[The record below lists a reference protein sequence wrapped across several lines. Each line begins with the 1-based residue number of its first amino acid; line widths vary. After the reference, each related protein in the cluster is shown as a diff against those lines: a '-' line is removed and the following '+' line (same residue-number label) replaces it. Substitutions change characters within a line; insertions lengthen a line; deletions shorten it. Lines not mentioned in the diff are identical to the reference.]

1 VVPIFGELKPVAS
14 SPGFNQECNFRTVC
28 GVVLVRYVF
37 AMPRAAVPQARL
49 RLGVDR
55 PISDHLLYV
64 VVVTSLAYGAGS
76 LISYAFFHASSAGA
90 VLFPPAGVSFAA
102 LVLTDKRRWVWV
114 IAAVAITELLVDLSQ
129 GQGIHVVWGFVLANT
144 IEPLVGAALFR
155 RYFNEFDLGRLRDFL
170 GFIALGIVAGPFV
183 GALIGGTTISLGFHQ
198 GWIGAVLPF
207 WAGDGL
213 GVLTV
218 GGVILT
224 SRFPAS
230 LPRSARCVVLVVLG
244 TVVTT
249 VVGFWPVSVPLAFLP
264 IPLLCFLAFRYGAAV
279 VTIAGLSMALTAN
292 VMSAEGHGPWG
303 VVGPTARLGIS
314 TLQLFVAIALIAA
327 WLLAV
332 EVTQHERT
340 RSGSRNAH
348 AARSKA
354 ESLQT
359 VTARLAQAMTAEGIC
374 RIIVE
379 DGIKLVAT
387 NGVAGVLNAN
397 GSELQTWT
405 TADFPMPLA
414 AKYHRV
420 PMSANCQITA
430 AIRSGTVQTAETRD
444 DLKRWFPD
452 TMDSY
457 DATSTNSCM
466 SVPARSGDQVVG
478 ALAFGFEG
486 EGSIDAETIAFA
498 QSLGDLAGQAIDRA
512 RRYEREYETAHRLQ
526 QALLPIIDSPLP
538 GITAVARYR
547 PADPHYEIG
556 GDWYDVFALPDGR
569 IGFAVGDVV
578 GHDLDA
584 AVAMSKLQSAL
595 RIIAATASSPASVL
609 DQLEAHVSSIP
620 GADITTVGYGDY
632 DPSSRLLRYA
642 SAGHLPFLLHSD
654 QGTTILWEGRSP
666 PLGIASNKRTQGEL
680 SVPDAAVLVGFT
692 DGLIERRGEPIDDGL
707 HRLTELAYELHRNV
721 DLTAWCES
729 TIAQLVG
736 DDARDD
742 TALLCIR
749 FDDHLV

>member
-1 VVPIFGELKPVAS
+1 
-14 SPGFNQECNFRTVC
+14 
-28 GVVLVRYVF
+28 
-37 AMPRAAVPQARL
+37 MPRAAVPQARL

-55 PISDHLLYV
+55 FPSNQVVFV

-129 GQGIHVVWGFVLANT
+129 GQSIHVVWGFVLANT
-144 IEPLVGAALFR
+144 IEPLVGATLFR
-155 RYFNEFDLGRLRDFL
+155 RYFNEFDLGRLRNLL
-170 GFIALGIVAGPFV
+170 GFIGFGVVAGPFV
-183 GALIGGTTISLGFHQ
+183 GALIGGTTISIGFHQ
-198 GWIGAVLPF
+198 GWLGAVLPF

-224 SRFPAS
+224 SRSPAS
-230 LPRSARCVVLVVLG
+230 LPRSARCVIFVLLG
-244 TVVTT
+244 TAITT

-264 IPLLCFLAFRYGAAV
+264 IPLLCFLAFRYGAALV
-279 VTIAGLSMALTAN
+279 AIAGLSMALTAN
-292 VMSAEGHGPWG
+292 VMSAAGHGPWG
-303 VVGPTARLGIS
+303 AVGPTARLGIS

-327 WLLAV
+327 WLLAL
-332 EVTQHERT
+332 EVTDHERT

-359 VTARLAQAMTAEGIC
+359 VTARLAQAVTVEGIC
-374 RIIVE
+374 RIVAE
-379 DGIKLVAT
+379 HGIKLVA
-387 NGVAGVLNAN
+387 NHGVAGVLNAN

-405 TADFPMPLA
+405 TASFPMPLA

-420 PMSANCQITA
+420 PMSAICQITEA
-430 AIRSGTVQTAETRD
+430 VRGGSVQIAETRD
-444 DLKRWFPD
+444 DLERWFPD

-457 DATSTNSCM
+457 DATRTNSCM
-466 SVPARSGDQVVG
+466 SVPARSGDQIVG

-486 EGSIDAETIAFA
+486 EGTIDAETIAFA

-538 GITAVARYR
+538 GITAIARYR

-556 GDWYDVFALPDGR
+556 GDWYDVFALPGGR

-578 GHDLDA
+578 GHDLEA

-595 RIIAATASSPASVL
+595 RIIAATASCPSSVL
-609 DQLEAHVSSIP
+609 DHMEDHVSSIP
-620 GADITTVGYGDY
+620 GADMTTVGYGDY
-632 DPSSRLLRYA
+632 DPNGRLLRYA

-654 QGTTILWEGRSP
+654 QGTAFLWEGRSP
-666 PLGIASNKRTQGEL
+666 PLGVASNKRTQGEL
-680 SVPDAAVLVGFT
+680 CVPHAAVLVGFT
-692 DGLIERRGEPIDDGL
+692 DGLIERRREPIDDGL
-707 HRLTELAYELHRNV
+707 GRLTALTSELHPGV

-729 TIAQLVG
+729 TIARLVG

-742 TALLCIR
+742 AALLCIR
-749 FDDHLV
+749 FDDQFV